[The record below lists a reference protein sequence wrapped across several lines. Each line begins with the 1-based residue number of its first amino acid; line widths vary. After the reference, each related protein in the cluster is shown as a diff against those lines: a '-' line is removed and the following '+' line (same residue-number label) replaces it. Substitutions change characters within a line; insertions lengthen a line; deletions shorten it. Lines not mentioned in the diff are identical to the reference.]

1 MTMGMHDSGKR
12 QEFETG
18 ARRDSADGKSRPD
31 LISPIALMAEGEVL
45 RKGAAPKEAGGKGYG
60 ERNWEKGIP
69 LSRFVAS
76 CFRHLV
82 GMMVGDTA
90 EDHPSQ
96 LRFNAQ
102 GFLHTK
108 KMIEHGALPKSLD
121 DMPTYPRSLIEE
133 LLRAADTTP
142 TPAKSASAS
151 SKETVGGTASGDGT
165 VNAAKTHVAAADA
178 DHGLHVGDWLL
189 PEGLTLKDGRPFFL
203 RKLPTKPNDKHVK
216 LLVPDIG
223 DDDNWVNHEMGTI
236 SWLPE
241 CLTDVLRMV
250 RIPRRDV
257 LAHPGV
263 DRFAVALIEAGYKA
277 GDVIS
282 WPAIYGKGTT
292 RRKIKRLTMGGVE
305 MAFALPE
312 AVRARQ
318 DAVADMKAEEPAE
331 PKPRF
336 QPGQW
341 LTDDLGSGLWIVDR
355 VDGDV
360 MQLFGS
366 PALRYLHYWAEA
378 PCDTMMANVNGSGWR
393 PLTLEEAANM
403 PGVSR
408 AVVLAIDE
416 GLRLGFKHT
425 SVRGGETVEVTRL
438 TLAGEVTQ
446 KAVKAE

>member
-121 DMPTYPRSLIEE
+121 DMPTYPQSLIEE

-142 TPAKSASAS
+142 TPAKA
-151 SKETVGGTASGDGT
+151 
-165 VNAAKTHVAAADA
+165 HVAAAEA

-189 PEGLTLKDGRPFFL
+189 PEGGTLKDGRPFFL

-216 LLVPDIG
+216 LLAPDNG
-223 DDDNWVNHEMGTI
+223 DSDNWVDREMATL
-236 SWLPE
+236 SWVPE
-241 CLTDVLRMV
+241 CLTDSLRMV

-263 DRFAVALIEAGYKA
+263 DRFAVALIEAGYKT

-282 WPAIYGKGTT
+282 WPSIYGKGTC
-292 RRKIKRLTMGGVE
+292 RRRIVRLTMGGVQME
-305 MAFALPE
+305 FAPSDTVL
-312 AVRARQ
+312 ARQ
-318 DAVADMKAEEPAE
+318 DAVADMKAEEPAKPE
-331 PKPRF
+331 PAPEARF
-336 QPGQW
+336 RPGQW
-341 LTDDLGSGLWIVDR
+341 ITGSLGMGLWIVDR
-355 VDGDV
+355 VVGSR
-360 MQLFGS
+360 MKLFG
-366 PALRYLHYWAEA
+366 PPLRGSVHGWADA
-378 PCDTMMANVNGSGWR
+378 PCGFSWVNTDGEGWR
-393 PLTLEEAANM
+393 PLTQEEVVNM

-408 AVVLAIDE
+408 AVVEAIS
-416 GLRLGFKHT
+416 GGMRVGFSVKSRLHA
-425 SVRGGETVEVTRL
+425 GENVEVTRI